1 MKDIVNLLR
10 SMRVKNIKVK
20 SMEELRFTYINTTY
34 VLIVKPNSIE
44 IKLDVLT
51 FSFDRND
58 DTLDLIRDFL
68 NM

>member
-1 MKDIVNLLR
+1 MREIINLLK

-34 VLIVKPNSIE
+34 VLIMKPNSID
-44 IKLDVLT
+44 IKMDLLT